1 MLFRIVGDLIS
12 RRIPEADTADVI
24 LVVEIIALKITP
36 ELDGRDNIGFPSIAV
51 AAYPMRVVTSEKSL
65 LHSEPHGHRS

>member
-24 LVVEIIALKITP
+24 LVVEIIELKITP
-36 ELDGRDNIGFPSIAV
+36 ELDGRDNIAFRRLP
-51 AAYPMRVVTSEKSL
+51 
-65 LHSEPHGHRS
+65 